1 MTSNATLFLLKYSRH
16 LKRLFAGP
24 GTLESAAYRREII
37 HPEETA
43 TYLPAIY
50 LHGQLERITGSPAE
64 SSIAYEIESATRLTG
79 LHAPTIAYLL
89 RDVAVVDGSVYHGT
103 LRFFISKHGPTQSV
117 RPRDIERAALVS
129 SFYGSKYFGHWLRD
143 DCTAYV
149 LANDLNIPPLCFQSP
164 SGRHMEGY
172 KSLFD
177 QDWTP
182 TFRGRVKH
190 LTVFSDYH
198 ENRLKVQRYEKL
210 RSFVAARFP
219 DRDYRS
225 YVYLK
230 RGKDGATRA
239 VKNEDEI
246 IAALVKN
253 GFVVIDT
260 GLTPLDKL
268 LEILVNAR
276 IVVSVEGSHV
286 SHCVYSVP
294 RDSGLLIL
302 QPPDKFAANHRRW
315 TSCLGIRFGFVVGT
329 INEPG
334 YQFDLTEI
342 LQTIDL
348 LDRAIRRRTSN

>member
-1 MTSNATLFLLKYSRH
+1 MARHPRWTFHFTPTSASWLNAVEGF
-16 LKRLFAGP
+16 FAKL
-24 GTLESAAYRREII
+24 TKQR
-37 HPEETA
+37 
-43 TYLPAIY
+43 
-50 LHGQLERITGSPAE
+50 LERGIFLSVVDLQAAINRFVIEHNAE
-64 SSIAYEIESATRLTG
+64 PKPFTWTADPDKIIQAVRRGAPSVRFHPLAY
-79 LHAPTIAYLL
+79 HL
-89 RDVAVVDGSVYHGT
+89 RDVAVIDGSVYHGT
-103 LRFFISKHGPTQSV
+103 LRFFISKHEPTQSV
-117 RPRDIERAALVS
+117 RSRDIERAALVS

-177 QDWTP
+177 QEWTP
-182 TFRGRVKH
+182 TLRGRVKH

-198 ENRLKVQRYEKL
+198 ENRLKLQRYEKL

-348 LDRAIRRRTSN
+348 LDRAIR